1 MTTCRQTSSEAPA
14 RWAWFLCFLVTLTK
28 TPLVDAAR
36 FAVTG
41 PVLTI
46 TLKDPATSSR
56 SSNNNDESS
65 PSWGLD
71 LRELHPTLNWS
82 VQSKSKPLPN
92 WLPSLQSIRSSLG
105 YHYQDSYKYIP
116 SNLESEAV
124 FAASSRFFKGVSLKV
139 QPSYEFR
146 SQRGFSLQLQATKGT
161 SSYALAHFTST
172 GKSWLKL
179 LKGCLQIDL
188 PYASVGGIRITPSYD
203 VTRNEPSC
211 SLEATTGSQRT
222 KAIVNLEYQNPT
234 LSIAHTLAEWYVRE
248 SVWGYDC
255 VSRLV
260 FCVGEILRQSSG

>member
-1 MTTCRQTSSEAPA
+1 MTTCRQVGSQAPP
-14 RWAWFLCFLVTLTK
+14 RWAWFLCYSMLVTWTK

-36 FAVTG
+36 FAATG

-46 TLKDPATSSR
+46 TLKDPATSS
-56 SSNNNDESS
+56 SSNRSNNDESS

-71 LRELHPTLNWS
+71 LRELHPTLSWS

-105 YHYQDSYKYIP
+105 YHYQDSHKYIP

-124 FAASSRFFKGVSLKV
+124 FASSRFKGVSLKV

-146 SQRGFSLQLQATKGT
+146 SKRGLLQLQANKGA
-161 SSYALAHFTST
+161 SSYALAQFTST
-172 GKSWLKL
+172 GKRWLTL

-203 VTRNEPSC
+203 MTRNEPSC
-211 SLEATTGSQRT
+211 TLEATTGSQRT
-222 KAIVNLEYQNPT
+222 KAIVNLEYRNPT
-234 LSIAHTLAEWYVRE
+234 LSIAHTLAEW
-248 SVWGYDC
+248 
-255 VSRLV
+255 
-260 FCVGEILRQSSG
+260 

>member
-1 MTTCRQTSSEAPA
+1 MTTCRQVGSPTPP
-14 RWAWFLCFLVTLTK
+14 RWWAWFLCYFCLLVTLTTK

-56 SSNNNDESS
+56 SGSSSSSRSFNDESS
-65 PSWGLD
+65 PSWGLN
-71 LRELHPTLNWS
+71 LKELQPTLNWS

-105 YHYQDSYKYIP
+105 YNYQESHKYIP

-124 FAASSRFFKGVSLKV
+124 FASSRSFFKGISLKV

-146 SQRGFSLQLQATKGT
+146 SKRGVLQLQATKGA
-161 SSYALAHFTST
+161 SSYALAQFTTTTST
-172 GKSWLKL
+172 TTTGKKRRRWLTTL

-188 PYASVGGIRITPSYD
+188 PYASVGGISITPSYD
-203 VTRNEPSC
+203 WTRNKPSC
-211 SLEATTGSQRT
+211 TLEAMTGSQRT
-222 KAIVNLEYQNPT
+222 KAIVQLEYENPT
-234 LSIAHTLAEWYVRE
+234 LSIAHTLAEW
-248 SVWGYDC
+248 
-255 VSRLV
+255 
-260 FCVGEILRQSSG
+260 